1 MSGDKPWSLRPR
13 KSDGLAA
20 TSIAS
25 GYTQAPKKKSST
37 SAHVSSGSSVSYIDS
52 GSDSGSEDDDLPDP
66 ATLLASVPSKSA
78 KSKVRKRSVDAMD
91 VDEEPAAPPNKK
103 ANRAGKGGSAVSNA
117 AETPLKAKER
127 PLPRPKFSG
136 ARSAG
141 ERNVE
146 SRRTATSSSAAHP
159 AAQSST
165 SSASRPRT
173 RTIDLDKIE
182 LEEALRIDDSFDFE
196 INRSE
201 PSGISRMYEFAIQ
214 DAEEIGRT
222 YKPLEAKDPATFR
235 KTMDYFSMPGFALSQ
250 TGEWLH
256 SNGGSLPEL
265 VTFYNTLHI
274 ILVTVRYRYGAIDP
288 LEPLPSDP
296 DHQIFFD
303 GMDPQP
309 QWRHYTREAF
319 PPFDGQRHLVMNKY
333 DEAWAEY
340 RRKFAEH
347 EASENGKEAAFTA
360 RQRTSYSEWEERGTH
375 QSQRILEYI
384 GLRQKVLSD
393 VEHRLNTLGCY
404 ILFRI
409 RAQFEDEDRALG
421 SAFSAPSSQPPYRP
435 PARTIDAPPTASSS
449 RNRGKVVVDAPA
461 IAVLEAAPASD
472 SDDEPLSAS
481 RDAKSKGKG
490 RIIVVPKSSSKK
502 KAAERASSER
512 AASDHAESDEGG
524 ESDGEEVDPIT
535 RSVKVKRGRKTVTI
549 DLTGPRNRY
558 NSSEWHAA
566 HDLFVYAWPTTASGN
581 KIVTHG
587 YPFDEKHP
595 RFSATWKRQI
605 TLASLPV
612 RAFFTHGTGC
622 VRCYLGRNDCIR
634 LHYGEEPPTGA
645 CAHCRVDNASCVRCP
660 VSFDWT
666 ITGKPPVRLLT
677 RFPQSFADD
686 LVPADAALP
695 EINTEYFE
703 LQQALML
710 DIAEEVAPAGTT
722 ERLLG
727 LVLHQ
732 LRLLGTEADLT
743 EAHHAAYGGA
753 FAAHPDSRFEYK
765 LSGAFTRGGD
775 NEGSATEVD
784 EKVEDEENAAM
795 PPASESGVSNEGP
808 PPSASASISGPS
820 TPRQPF
826 LCVCPLALPTPRLS
840 GLRATLCSFSRRR
853 SFASLEHAPTALAGL
868 LPDSCV
874 LYRRVLDARPD
885 FFHLREARSRLGR
898 KFQRD
903 ERGEPSVTFPLGEA
917 TQRARSR
924 ARESSWMRRR
934 AQGQK

>member
-1 MSGDKPWSLRPR
+1 MSSISSSFLRFHGCADCGESCPCPLDLHLPLVDASFLPPSLSVFLLAFFVAIACFVYDNVWGQALVLRPR

-37 SAHVSSGSSVSYIDS
+37 SARVSSGSS
-52 GSDSGSEDDDLPDP
+52 GSGSEDDDLPDP

-141 ERNVE
+141 DATWILDARP
-146 SRRTATSSSAAHP
+146 SRRRLANP
-159 AAQSST
+159 AAQSSLPPP
-165 SSASRPRT
+165 SSPT

-196 INRSE
+196 INRS
-201 PSGISRMYEFAIQ
+201 SRRHI
-214 DAEEIGRT
+214 
-222 YKPLEAKDPATFR
+222 PHAKDAPRSAKRWIFLDAGFR
-235 KTMDYFSMPGFALSQ
+235 PLADWGVASF
-250 TGEWLH
+250 EWRVA
-256 SNGGSLPEL
+256 SRL

-296 DHQIFFD
+296 NHQSSS
-303 GMDPQP
+303 
-309 QWRHYTREAF
+309 T
-319 PPFDGQRHLVMNKY
+319 RHLVMNKY
-333 DEAWAEY
+333 DEAWADRVHRE
-340 RRKFAEH
+340 AE
-347 EASENGKEAAFTA
+347 GLVFGMGGA
-360 RQRTSYSEWEERGTH
+360 RAHLREKIPEVHKH

-409 RAQFEDEDRALG
+409 RAQFEDEDRAWG
-421 SAFSAPSSQPPYRP
+421 APSPPLPLSHRCC
-435 PARTIDAPPTASSS
+435 
-449 RNRGKVVVDAPA
+449 GAPA

-490 RIIVVPKSSSKK
+490 KSSCSQTSSKK
-502 KAAERASSER
+502 KAAERASLNAPLLTTPSR
-512 AASDHAESDEGG
+512 TRGG
-524 ESDGEEVDPIT
+524 ERWRGGDPIT

-549 DLTGPRNRY
+549 DLTGPRNR
-558 NSSEWHAA
+558 WHAA
-566 HDLFVYAWPTTASGN
+566 TISCLRLATTASGN

-587 YPFDEKHP
+587 YRLTKNTLVFGDVEAPNNP
-595 RFSATWKRQI
+595 REPSSARLLYAVRDACGVTWEE
-605 TLASLPV
+605 
-612 RAFFTHGTGC
+612 
-622 VRCYLGRNDCIR
+622 R
-634 LHYGEEPPTGA
+634 LYSPALGEEPPTGA
-645 CAHCRVDNASCVRCP
+645 CAHCRADNASC
-660 VSFDWT
+660 
-666 ITGKPPVRLLT
+666 
-677 RFPQSFADD
+677 SFADD
-686 LVPADAALP
+686 LVPADAAFRD
-695 EINTEYFE
+695 NAEYFE

-710 DIAEEVAPAGTT
+710 DIAEESPPPGPRAPPWPRTPPTSLASVRG
-722 ERLLG
+722 RPNG
-727 LVLHQ
+727 
-732 LRLLGTEADLT
+732 GA
-743 EAHHAAYGGA
+743 HAAYGGA
-753 FAAHPDSRFEYK
+753 FAARPDSRFEYK

-775 NEGSATEVD
+775 DEGSATEVD
-784 EKVEDEENAAM
+784 EKVETRRTQRCR
-795 PPASESGVSNEGP
+795 PRASRVFRTRGLAFHERER
-808 PPSASASISGPS
+808 SGPS
-820 TPRQPF
+820 TPPQPF
-826 LCVCPLALPTPRLS
+826 LRLFS
-840 GLRATLCSFSRRR
+840 PAVPSRRSNTPDR
-853 SFASLEHAPTALAGL
+853 ARRL

-885 FFHLREARSRLGR
+885 LFHLREARSVLGGNSS
-898 KFQRD
+898 
-903 ERGEPSVTFPLGEA
+903 ETSEESASVTFRWVKR

-924 ARESSWMRRR
+924 ARESSGRG
-934 AQGQK
+934 AGAEGK